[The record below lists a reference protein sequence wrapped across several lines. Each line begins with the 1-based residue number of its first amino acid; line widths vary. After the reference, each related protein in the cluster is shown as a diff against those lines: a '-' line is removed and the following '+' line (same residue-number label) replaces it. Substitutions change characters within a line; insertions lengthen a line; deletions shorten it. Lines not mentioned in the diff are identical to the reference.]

1 MSLNAYLFFDGNCEE
16 AIAFYERSV
25 GAQRDAL
32 MRYEEN
38 PAAGCPGMHANFGG
52 KIMHAKLRIGGDEL
66 LLADDCM
73 GHPVFQGFSLTLA
86 VADEAEARQRFD
98 ALAAGGKI
106 TMPLGPTF
114 FSQCFGMLQDPF
126 GVNWMV
132 IVPAPMP

>member
-1 MSLNAYLFFDGNCEE
+1 MIPAAQCYLGWQESFAISPVWSGRKFVVSSASETDMSLNAYLFFDGNCEGRSRS
-16 AIAFYERSV
+16 ERSV

-73 GHPVFQGFSLTLA
+73 GHPVFRGS
-86 VADEAEARQRFD
+86 R
-98 ALAAGGKI
+98 
-106 TMPLGPTF
+106 
-114 FSQCFGMLQDPF
+114 
-126 GVNWMV
+126 
-132 IVPAPMP
+132 